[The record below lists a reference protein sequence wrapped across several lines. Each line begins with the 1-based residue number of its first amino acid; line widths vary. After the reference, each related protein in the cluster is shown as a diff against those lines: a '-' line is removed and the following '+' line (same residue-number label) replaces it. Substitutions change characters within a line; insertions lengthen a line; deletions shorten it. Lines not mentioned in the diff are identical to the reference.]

1 MAEENWAGK
10 EKLGNFYRTP
20 AKGSAF
26 LAGALNCKI
35 SRLRGSADSCP
46 GPGLRPLSGLPAQQ
60 FHMHADQVTRFLPN
74 QRTAAMTKR
83 PLGADDLA
91 DFVTHDDVEG
101 LRGRTKKLRG
111 VCRKNTA
118 PPPRPFHGD
127 LVSIGPSVT
136 GTPPALIRRPCPLR
150 CPCRNRF
157 RPRRCAV
164 AP

>member
-10 EKLGNFYRTP
+10 EKLGNFYRTS

-26 LAGALNCKI
+26 LAGALNRKI
-35 SRLRGSADSCP
+35 SRSRGSADSGTGLHP
-46 GPGLRPLSGLPAQQ
+46 LPGLPTQE
-60 FHMHADQVTRFLPN
+60 FHVDADQVARFLPN

-101 LRGRTKKLRG
+101 RTKELRG

-118 PPPRPFHGD
+118 PPPRPFHRD
-127 LVSIGPSVT
+127 FVSNRPNVT

-157 RPRRCAV
+157 RPRRCGV